1 VKLLALD
8 LPRAHLVELEP
19 HVDDRGFFARTWCS
33 KEFAEAGLPSEI
45 VQTNVSQTRQRRTI
59 RGLHYQRPPSREGK
73 LVRCLKGGIYD
84 VIVDIR
90 PDSPTFLRHLGVELT
105 PTNRRAIYIPPGFAH
120 GFMTLEPETE
130 VWYQMTDYYQPGLGG
145 GMRWDDP
152 VLSIEWPHE
161 PSTINERDATYPDL
175 NRDDFEC
182 FRGVR

>member
-1 VKLLALD
+1 MKLDALD
-8 LPRAHLVELEP
+8 LPGAFLIELEQ

-33 KEFAEAGLPSEI
+33 REFASAGLPAEI
-45 VQTNVSQTRQRRTI
+45 VQTNLSQTAERGAI

-73 LVRCLKGGIYD
+73 VVRCLQGGIFD

-90 PDSPTFLRHLGVELT
+90 PDSPAFLRHVGVELT
-105 PTNRRAIYIPPGFAH
+105 PSNRLALYIPPGFAH
-120 GFMTLEPETE
+120 GFQTLEPETE

-152 VLSIEWPHE
+152 ALGIDWPLA
-161 PSTINERDATYPDL
+161 PTMMNERDATYPDL
-175 NRDDFEC
+175 NRNDFEL